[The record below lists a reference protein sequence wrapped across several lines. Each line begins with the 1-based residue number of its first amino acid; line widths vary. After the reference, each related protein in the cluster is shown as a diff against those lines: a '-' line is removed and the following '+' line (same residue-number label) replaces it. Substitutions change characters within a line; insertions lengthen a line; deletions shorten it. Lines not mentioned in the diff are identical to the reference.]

1 MSVTQ
6 AERDLVSAMSRIVPR
21 ETAEKVFQLEVDR
34 LDQIAAGHFDNTC
47 AGDIASTYVMLRILE
62 LRARLYGLLDRDR
75 AGAAA
80 RLVVSDSG
88 NRKLELEFVL
98 PTHNGARLSLDNEIR
113 PLQPLSSSRPTIDL
127 SANKPTSVPI
137 MPRKY
142 GGQDWMS

>member
-1 MSVTQ
+1 M
-6 AERDLVSAMSRIVPR
+6 LKIV
-21 ETAEKVFQLEVDR
+21 
-34 LDQIAAGHFDNTC
+34 
-47 AGDIASTYVMLRILE
+47 E

-98 PTHNGARLSLDNEIR
+98 PTHNGARLSLDNEIK

-142 GGQDWMS
+142 GSQDWMS